1 MSLRAFE
8 FKYFNKNCIEKP
20 FKCLRTCCCLFV
32 VSVNF
37 WPFNNANKRQKD
49 SVILS
54 WMDHTIRIVGWIP
67 WRRICAC
74 GCGCD
79 RRRVRRWAPNRKK
92 NFSIFLL
99 FCFSQFT
106 QFRISTNA
114 KSQLKFNQKRLV
126 FKTEYTKCNMN
137 CKSPLKRTTNPTK
150 NMKNFNL
157 FRWININ
164 VKSSWNWICLFR
176 VHQIKELF
184 CLHCD
189 FAVDVHCKTFKR

>member
-1 MSLRAFE
+1 MRTRDKKIQSFYREWTTQSESSVESLDDV
-8 FKYFNKNCIEKP
+8 
-20 FKCLRTCCCLFV
+20 FV
-32 VSVNF
+32 HAAV
-37 WPFNNANKRQKD
+37 A
-49 SVILS
+49 VI
-54 WMDHTIRIVGWIP
+54 DD
-67 WRRICAC
+67 
-74 GCGCD
+74 GCVDGHQ
-79 RRRVRRWAPNRKK
+79 REK